1 MTDNIETTALAHV
14 ACAPQESGNLLTD
27 FGAAYP
33 SVNHSW
39 IFSVLENAEL
49 PGFICRFLRS
59 IYSDSITHVEFAGAA
74 RGKFLMARG
83 ERQGCPASGFLFATA
98 FNPIFRFLQEVVI
111 PKNPDNLEFLQPTQC
126 AYADDLAVAS
136 FSSPESM
143 TALAKAFR
151 SVDYIAGLNLNYRKC
166 CWVQFGTEERESL
179 RTWNSENCEEFRE
192 MQIVRHGKNVGTMI
206 GPDGQLHRWSAP
218 RKILIQRVLKINV
231 STKSL
236 VERPCDIKLYAI
248 SVLSFIGS
256 VCAPDKATLKA
267 ENHALQCTTAGPYN
281 AILSTL
287 LGVGSI
293 CGLGPDLVG
302 IRSISLAARYRVAAF
317 STTLSH
323 DLRKSTRLV
332 GTIALLFS
340 LSLPSEKKNFLCP
353 LWPLAPR
360 MHLILFVVWTV
371 MTHFMKLCCV
381 FLCRV
386 RRKSE

>member
-1 MTDNIETTALAHV
+1 
-14 ACAPQESGNLLTD
+14 
-27 FGAAYP
+27 
-33 SVNHSW
+33 
-39 IFSVLENAEL
+39 
-49 PGFICRFLRS
+49 
-59 IYSDSITHVEFAGAA
+59 
-74 RGKFLMARG
+74 
-83 ERQGCPASGFLFATA
+83 
-98 FNPIFRFLQEVVI
+98 
-111 PKNPDNLEFLQPTQC
+111 
-126 AYADDLAVAS
+126 
-136 FSSPESM
+136 M

-151 SVDYIAGLNLNYRKC
+151 SVDYIAGLNLTYRKC

-206 GPDGQLHRWSAP
+206 GPDGHLHRWSAP

-267 ENHALQCTTAGPYN
+267 ENNALQCTTAGPYN

-302 IRSISLAARYRVAAF
+302 IHSICLAARYRVAAF
-317 STTLSH
+317 STTLCH

-340 LSLPSEKKNFLCP
+340 LSLPSEKKNSLCP